1 MYVEPLVSIG
11 KAENGFLI
19 TITAPMKRDMDGES
33 ISAVD
38 ESEKVFVVDDLK
50 MLAAKLDTLLPTLEQ
65 DDSTAMANAFKEALK
80 ND

>member
-19 TITAPMKRDMDGES
+19 TITVSMKRDVDGES
-33 ISAVD
+33 KSAVD

-50 MLAAKLDTLLPTLEQ
+50 MLAAKLDALLPTLEQ
-65 DDSTAMANAFKEALK
+65 DDSTAMVNAFKEALK